1 MLMTDT
7 ALSMLTRRLRTAA
20 RIDAVAAL
28 TLEQRVRSR
37 QRVRL
42 DDGREAGIS
51 LPRGDV
57 LKDGDLLA
65 TDDGSLTVRIVAAPE
80 CVSVAACDDPVLLA
94 RACYHLGNRHVALQI
109 EPGRLCWLHDHVLDA
124 MVRGLGL
131 AVAAQDAPFEPEPG
145 AYGGQAAG
153 QTDGHAHA
161 HGHGHAH
168 HH

>member
-1 MLMTDT
+1 MTDT
-7 ALSMLTRRLRTAA
+7 VLSMLTRRLRTAT

-28 TLEQRVRSR
+28 TLEQRLRSR

-42 DDGREAGIS
+42 DNGCEAGIS
-51 LPRGDV
+51 LPRGDL

-65 TDDGSLTVRIVAAPE
+65 TDDGSLMVRIVAAPE
-80 CVSVAACDDPVLLA
+80 CLSVAACDDPVLLA

-109 EPGRLCWLHDHVLDA
+109 EPSRLCWLHDHVLDA

-131 AVAAQDAPFEPEPG
+131 AVTVQDAPFNPEAG
-145 AYGGQAAG
+145 AYGGHSDG
-153 QTDGHAHA
+153 QPDGHARGQ
-161 HGHGHAH
+161 GHGHAH